1 MVLIGG
7 VTLYVIPYGIV
18 ISKGNWPSKV
28 KMNVNLD
35 FLANTTLEDRGRLI
49 LLLLIM
55 SFP

>member
-18 ISKGNWPSKV
+18 ISKGNWPFKV

-55 SFP
+55 PFP